1 MSSSSPGQATIP
13 VLTTKNNCIGSEQG
27 LIPLGYNSLNS
38 LYPYSKML
46 KIAVFNFKG
55 GTAKTTTTLN
65 LGASLASSKR
75 KVLLIDLD
83 GQRTLSFGLGLDGEQ
98 PTALDWLKGKKS
110 VTPLQTSVENLFLI
124 PGDIG
129 LFRLDADKDIFVPA
143 LKKLPNFDIILFDCS
158 PGLSTASVQAIL
170 NSDRVLIPTLCE
182 PASLKG
188 LAVDLIRNERGDM
201 PIEVVRTRY
210 KSRLVLTKEADDLLI
225 EASVESDFRLLHTTI
240 PENISVAESIAQ
252 QLPAVTYT
260 PNSSGARAYKSMAK
274 EISKY
279 WGIS

>member
-1 MSSSSPGQATIP
+1 MVQGIRP
-13 VLTTKNNCIGSEQG
+13 LYYNCI
-27 LIPLGYNSLNS
+27 NT
-38 LYPYSKML
+38 LYPYTML

-65 LGASLASSKR
+65 LGASLASQKH

-83 GQRTLSFGLGLDGEQ
+83 GQRTLSFGLGLDGAE

-110 VTPLQTSVENLFLI
+110 VTPLQTSVENLFLV

-129 LFRLDADKDIFVPA
+129 LFRLDANKDIFVPA
-143 LKKLPNFDIILFDCS
+143 LKKLPLFDIILMDCS
-158 PGLSTASVQAIL
+158 PGLSTASVQAIM

-188 LAVDLIRNERGDM
+188 LAEAVDLIRNERGDM

-225 EASVESDFRLLHTTI
+225 EASVESNFRLLHTVI
-240 PENISVAESIAQ
+240 PENIAVAESIAQ
-252 QLPAVTYT
+252 QSPVTEYAS
-260 PNSSGARAYKSMAK
+260 NSSGAKAYKSMSK